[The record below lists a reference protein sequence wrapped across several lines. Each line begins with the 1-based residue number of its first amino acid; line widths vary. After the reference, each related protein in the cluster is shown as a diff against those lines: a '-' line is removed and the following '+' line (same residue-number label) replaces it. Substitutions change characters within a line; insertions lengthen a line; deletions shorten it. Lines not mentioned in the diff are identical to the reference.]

1 MPIQIIPAI
10 ARIGTTLRAGAI
22 RKGAAKA
29 GKAVLSTKLLGGL
42 GKGRNVTLDI
52 SSNAKQVEKRLK
64 QAGKDIDKSMKRA
77 LSITA
82 QEGIN
87 IIEGRTEDGVGYK
100 GGAFKGYSEK
110 YAKFRSAKG
119 RGKNVDLQFT
129 GRMLGSMT
137 SKADKRKAKIFFT
150 RAEEAKKAAMNNKTR
165 PFFGF
170 NKQEEKQLANIFF
183 RNIK

>member
-1 MPIQIIPAI
+1 MQINIDTNA
-10 ARIGTTLRAGAI
+10 T
-22 RKGAAKA
+22 KVEKA
-29 GKAVLSTKLLGGL
+29 LKQ
-42 GKGRNVTLDI
+42 KGRDI
-52 SSNAKQVEKRLK
+52 K
-64 QAGKDIDKSMKRA
+64 KSLKRA

-82 QEGIN
+82 QQGIN
-87 IIEGRTEDGVGYK
+87 IIEDRTEDGVGYK

-110 YAKFRSAKG
+110 YAKFRRAKG
-119 RGKNVDLQFT
+119 RGSNVDLQFS

-137 SKADKRKAKIFFT
+137 SKADKKKATIFFT

>member
-1 MPIQIIPAI
+1 MQ
-10 ARIGTTLRAGAI
+10 
-22 RKGAAKA
+22 
-29 GKAVLSTKLLGGL
+29 V
-42 GKGRNVTLDI
+42 DI
-52 SSNAKQVEKRLK
+52 KTNAKKVQAALK
-64 QAGKDIDKSMKRA
+64 KKGKDVGKSMKRA

-82 QEGIN
+82 QQGIN
-87 IIEGRTEDGVGYK
+87 IIEARTEDGVGYK

-110 YAKFRSAKG
+110 YAKFRRDKG
-119 RGKNVDLQFT
+119 RGKNVDLQFS

-150 RAEEAKKAAMNNKTR
+150 RAEEAKKAAMNDKTR

-170 NKQEEKQLANIFF
+170 NRQEEKQLANVFF